1 MIYRFSKRTIEYLTS
16 LSGQPIGQDQL
27 DVYIYGLE
35 CFINTAVPVTLLTIW
50 SLFSKCIFETW
61 LWLFVFSLLR
71 EYTGGY
77 HASTQFACITSS
89 TLLGIGNT
97 FVSQHINI
105 SSIYV
110 AFCYLMCIIITLIL
124 CPIPSSKKTFD
135 TRQRNQYKK
144 QALGII
150 SSCLL
155 LSLVLPTNYALTLM
169 YSCLSCILLVVIETI
184 SRILS

>member
-1 MIYRFSKRTIEYLTS
+1 MIYQFSKRTIEYITS
-16 LSGQPIGQDQL
+16 LSDQPTDQEQL
-27 DVYIYGLE
+27 DVYIYGME

-50 SLFSKCIFETW
+50 SLIFESLFETW
-61 LWLFVFSLLR
+61 LWLFAFSLLR

-77 HASTQFACITSS
+77 HASTQFACMTSS

-97 FVSQHINI
+97 FVSHHINI

-110 AFCYLMCIIITLIL
+110 TLCYLPCIIIVLLL
-124 CPIPSSKKTFD
+124 CPIPSSKKSFD

-150 SSCLL
+150 SGCLL
-155 LSLVLPTNYALTLM
+155 LSLVTQ
-169 YSCLSCILLVVIETI
+169 SRKRKIE
-184 SRILS
+184 L